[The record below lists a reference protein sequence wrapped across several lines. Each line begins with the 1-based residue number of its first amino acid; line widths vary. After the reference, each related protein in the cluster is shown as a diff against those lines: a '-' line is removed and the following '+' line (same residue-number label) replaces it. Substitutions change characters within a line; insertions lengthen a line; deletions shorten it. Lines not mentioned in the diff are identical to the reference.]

1 MLPLMKEKNDTGI
14 EISGYLEVAAFL
26 SWNPTIVGTTEAA
39 LISEASVGLIALNTA
54 ISFYVLE
61 TSTSYLDNVGRK
73 TGSTFFNKLCNAL
86 YVS

>member
-39 LISEASVGLIALNTA
+39 LISV
-54 ISFYVLE
+54 
-61 TSTSYLDNVGRK
+61 
-73 TGSTFFNKLCNAL
+73 
-86 YVS
+86 

>member
-39 LISEASVGLIALNTA
+39 LISEPSIGLNTA

-61 TSTSYLDNVGRK
+61 TSILITYFIHISYIV
-73 TGSTFFNKLCNAL
+73 
-86 YVS
+86 